1 MDEEMNALNASST
14 WKLTPLS
21 KEKMTEINQ
30 LKAQLS
36 LYSKEVGRLQGEV
49 RYWQD
54 AYFKMKE
61 EVEKL
66 SLDLGIRDKVNFQ
79 HPNSDRS

>member
-1 MDEEMNALNASST
+1 MG
-14 WKLTPLS
+14 
-21 KEKMTEINQ
+21 EKMTEINQ
-30 LKAQLS
+30 LKAQLA

>member
-1 MDEEMNALNASST
+1 MSELD
-14 WKLTPLS
+14 
-21 KEKMTEINQ
+21 Q
-30 LKAQLS
+30 LKAQLA

-54 AYFKMKE
+54 AYFKMRE

-66 SLDLGIRDKVNFQ
+66 SLDLGLRDRVDLRGQSK
-79 HPNSDRS
+79 